1 MIERKQRL
9 ETLRDELVERIERY
23 RDHKEQRAGPLDKDM
38 EEQAIELQNDEVVD
52 ALEREAEDELRQVM
66 HALARIAAG
75 EGELCEVCEEPITAD
90 RLAALPFATLC
101 RHCAEPR

>member
-75 EGELCEVCEEPITAD
+75 KGELCEVCEEPITAE

>member
-1 MIERKQRL
+1 MMERKQRL
-9 ETLRDELVERIERY
+9 ETLRDELVDRY

-66 HALARIAAG
+66 HALARIDGG
-75 EGELCEVCEEPITAD
+75 EGELCEVCEEPIAGE
-90 RLAALPFATLC
+90 RLEALPFATLC
-101 RHCAEPR
+101 RDCAEPR